1 MLLLVQVG
9 PWISFFLFYLS
20 SWSSLTLPKKKIS
33 NQSGSCWQQQ
43 QQQRIVNE
51 MTNDIKFK
59 DKFKDQNIMIIC
71 SSPESLEKKN
81 EFGLLFF
88 SLSLSNF
95 SCHSNI
101 YDVQILFFHRLF
113 VIGTYYYHH
122 HHHLNY
128 STVFFHI
135 KIVSMYEIFWE
146 LMNRMKSLA
155 YWIVC
160 VLDWIKWLESKN
172 PYK

>member
-1 MLLLVQVG
+1 MAHVD
-9 PWISFFLFYLS
+9 
-20 SWSSLTLPKKKIS
+20 S
-33 NQSGSCWQQQ
+33 NNNNNNNN
-43 QQQRIVNE
+43 RIVNE

-122 HHHLNY
+122 HHHHHY

-135 KIVSMYEIFWE
+135 KIVSMYEIF
-146 LMNRMKSLA
+146 
-155 YWIVC
+155 
-160 VLDWIKWLESKN
+160 
-172 PYK
+172 